1 MICKFVDAY
10 CHYCE
15 CASQSFQT
23 SLLSFGTASKMMAPS
38 KCARPDCGKTVYP
51 MEELK
56 CLDQVWHK
64 QCFRC
69 TACNMVLTM
78 KNYKGYEKQPYCE
91 AHYPKTK
98 ASVVADTPEMRRLQ
112 ENTKN
117 QSLRACWKSG
127 DASECANSFPSIRT
141 RSTNACAIMLT
152 LAKSPRSAVAIA
164 TALCARI
171 KYHEEYERMMK
182 GKKIQV
188 ADDPEI
194 QRLLKNTQIQSNVIY
209 HGDLDRKETME
220 RIRPPLE
227 ETVASNIHNAG
238 GMTNNSNAA
247 AAAAPTATANK
258 GTTNAASS
266 QAGAATIGQQHR
278 PAVSSSKA
286 ASSPYSAKLQ
296 QSPTLI
302 YSTERGGRVA
312 PQSRVVGSIDNYD
325 PMNGQWGSIVS
336 NRQNYKISDRAN
348 YGLSPPANTTPA
360 PAQNV
365 VKRRS
370 GGTAASNTGLVVR
383 ALYDYS
389 ANDSDEVTFKE
400 GDLIINCQTV
410 DKGWM
415 TGTVQR
421 TGKWGMLPA
430 NYVERVN

>member
-1 MICKFVDAY
+1 
-10 CHYCE
+10 
-15 CASQSFQT
+15 
-23 SLLSFGTASKMMAPS
+23 LLSFRTASEMMAPS

-69 TACNMVLTM
+69 TACGMVLTM

-117 QSLRACWKSG
+117 QSL
-127 DASECANSFPSIRT
+127 
-141 RSTNACAIMLT
+141 
-152 LAKSPRSAVAIA
+152 
-164 TALCARI
+164 I

-227 ETVASNIHNAG
+227 ETVTSNNNAG
-238 GMTNNSNAA
+238 GTTNNNAA
-247 AAAAPTATANK
+247 AAVPSTNANK
-258 GTTNAASS
+258 GN
-266 QAGAATIGQQHR
+266 QR

-286 ASSPYSAKLQ
+286 ASSPYTAKLQ

-302 YSTERGGRVA
+302 YSSERGGRA
-312 PQSRVVGSIDNYD
+312 
-325 PMNGQWGSIVS
+325 
-336 NRQNYKISDRAN
+336 DRAN
-348 YGLSPPANTTPA
+348 YGLSPSPVNTNPA
-360 PAQNV
+360 PVQNV

-370 GGTAASNTGLVVR
+370 GGTIANSGLVVR

-389 ANDSDEVTFKE
+389 ANDSDE
-400 GDLIINCQTV
+400 TV

>member
-1 MICKFVDAY
+1 
-10 CHYCE
+10 
-15 CASQSFQT
+15 
-23 SLLSFGTASKMMAPS
+23 LLSFGTASEMMAPS

-117 QSLRACWKSG
+117 QSL
-127 DASECANSFPSIRT
+127 
-141 RSTNACAIMLT
+141 
-152 LAKSPRSAVAIA
+152 
-164 TALCARI
+164 I

-247 AAAAPTATANK
+247 AAAAPTAIANK

-336 NRQNYKISDRAN
+336 NRQNYRISDRAN

>member
-1 MICKFVDAY
+1 
-10 CHYCE
+10 
-15 CASQSFQT
+15 
-23 SLLSFGTASKMMAPS
+23 
-38 KCARPDCGKTVYP
+38 
-51 MEELK
+51 
-56 CLDQVWHK
+56 
-64 QCFRC
+64 
-69 TACNMVLTM
+69 MVLTM

-117 QSLRACWKSG
+117 QSLSLQCATCWGICFIIKPG
-127 DASECANSFPSIRT
+127 
-141 RSTNACAIMLT
+141 STNACAIMLT
-152 LAKSPRSAVAIA
+152 LAKSPRSAAAIA
-164 TALCARI
+164 TAFCARI

-227 ETVASNIHNAG
+227 ETVASNIHNAA
-238 GMTNNSNAA
+238 GMTNNSN
-247 AAAAPTATANK
+247 AAAPTATANK

-266 QAGAATIGQQHR
+266 QAGAATIGQQQR

-302 YSTERGGRVA
+302 YSTERGGRA
-312 PQSRVVGSIDNYD
+312 
-325 PMNGQWGSIVS
+325 
-336 NRQNYKISDRAN
+336 DRAN
-348 YGLSPPANTTPA
+348 YGLSPPVNTTPA

-389 ANDSDEVTFKE
+389 ANDSDE
-400 GDLIINCQTV
+400 TV

>member
-1 MICKFVDAY
+1 
-10 CHYCE
+10 
-15 CASQSFQT
+15 
-23 SLLSFGTASKMMAPS
+23 LLSFRTASEMMAPS

-69 TACNMVLTM
+69 TACGMVLTM

-117 QSLRACWKSG
+117 QSL
-127 DASECANSFPSIRT
+127 
-141 RSTNACAIMLT
+141 
-152 LAKSPRSAVAIA
+152 
-164 TALCARI
+164 I

-227 ETVASNIHNAG
+227 ETVTSNNNAG
-238 GMTNNSNAA
+238 GMANNNAA
-247 AAAAPTATANK
+247 AAVPATTANK
-258 GTTNAASS
+258 GNASS
-266 QAGAATIGQQHR
+266 QPGASIIGQQR
-278 PAVSSSKA
+278 PAVSSAKTT
-286 ASSPYSAKLQ
+286 ASSPYTAKLQ

-302 YSTERGGRVA
+302 YSSERGGRVA

-336 NRQNYKISDRAN
+336 NRQNYKISDRAAN
-348 YGLSPPANTTPA
+348 YGLSPPPSNTNPA

-370 GGTAASNTGLVVR
+370 GGTNVNNGLVVR